1 MQLNGSSKVICASVV
16 FTTWINLCSWYL
28 HETLTPLILSIN
40 FHILRELIIGG
51 TFWIDRHQDPLDA
64 FRIEMVA
71 GKLVFQLSKT
81 ECVPATRKVQTARQK
96 LFEEFFTIGFS
107 ALWGIFHKLFSLN
120 ICLDEFLSFCN
131 LVHFLWNPV
140 WLWRSMCL
148 KLNQKSLNCQVAQ
161 RLFMC
166 FPSTS
171 GCYRFLYFQ
180 MSPFCEGLSKHF
192 WILSFLVLSSE
203 SIL

>member
-1 MQLNGSSKVICASVV
+1 M
-16 FTTWINLCSWYL
+16 TTCD
-28 HETLTPLILSIN
+28 HETGKIISFCAICQFCFECWSTWENNSGKSQLGWTPIPGHDWKMNVRKVLFLILNS
-40 FHILRELIIGG
+40 E
-51 TFWIDRHQDPLDA
+51 
-64 FRIEMVA
+64 
-71 GKLVFQLSKT
+71 S
-81 ECVPATRKVQTARQK
+81 VPATRKVQTARQAERK
-96 LFEEFFTIGFS
+96 T
-107 ALWGIFHKLFSLN
+107 LWGIFHKLFSLN